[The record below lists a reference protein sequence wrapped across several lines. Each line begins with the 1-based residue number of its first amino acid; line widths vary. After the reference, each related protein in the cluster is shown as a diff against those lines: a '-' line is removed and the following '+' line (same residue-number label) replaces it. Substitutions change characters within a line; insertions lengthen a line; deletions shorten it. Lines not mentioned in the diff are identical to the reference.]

1 MARNLRRKNNSG
13 TLRLAVIATGSMKLG
28 KNHWDPGCGIDKGIK
43 ESPEAYRCFKVFL
56 ELGRNR
62 TLKQTA
68 AVAGKG
74 TNQVEHFSKK
84 NNWRERAAYYDAS
97 IVERWNLETKKEFE
111 SQHKKALKKFR
122 EDQQRRAEA
131 LGNVADLLIDVTTE
145 SIDEM
150 RSSGDVIDRQQLAAV
165 ARTAA
170 ALADAALNV
179 GAASLGVDDL
189 LEAIS
194 PDEASE

>member
-1 MARNLRRKNNSG
+1 MGLK
-13 TLRLAVIATGSMKLG
+13 K
-28 KNHWDPGCGIDKGIK
+28 KGVK
-43 ESPEAYRCFKVFL
+43 ETPEAYRCFKIFL
-56 ELGRNR
+56 EIGRNR
-62 TLKQTA
+62 NLKQ
-68 AVAGKG
+68 VANIAQKSYA
-74 TNQVEHFSKK
+74 QIEHFSKH
-84 NNWRERAAYYDAS
+84 NNWQERAAYYDAS

-111 SQHKKALKKFR
+111 KQHKKALTKFR
-122 EDQQRRAEA
+122 EDQHRRAEA
-131 LGNVADLLIDVTTE
+131 LGHVADLLIDVTTE

-150 RSSGDVIDRQQLAAV
+150 RSSGEVIDRQQLAAV

-194 PDEASE
+194 PDEVAE